1 MFRVLCRVTDN
12 AEERERIIKTPALR
26 RIARI
31 SLPELGIIRDIGG
44 YMSAKDDV
52 ERATFAIGL
61 TSIPLRKLDA
71 KKEVISN
78 ASGCLVDYYGH
89 RLLLSV
95 SHKSLADGNWAIE
108 EGFDRDKGTRLHQ
121 VGGLKYVAR
130 GDWGTLKRDAIDF
143 SYASVPSDL
152 VSLYQEIDAGRYITK
167 QAQRTVFKETF
178 ETEPNPK
185 ELYAFSGQTRHS
197 KENWFLC
204 STNMV
209 VMGLTFERSEG
220 DFHHF
225 KLPFRHPGHDSFH
238 GCGGAPIIDS
248 EARVVALVCGGDTE
262 TDTVYG
268 VSLKKMKPILDIETG
283 RFVGA

>member
-1 MFRVLCRVTDN
+1 MPRKGSASSKLRHSGESRVFRFQNSALSEILEDICQPKTMLKGLPSLSGSRVFHFGNWTQ
-12 AEERERIIKTPALR
+12 
-26 RIARI
+26 
-31 SLPELGIIRDIGG
+31 
-44 YMSAKDDV
+44 
-52 ERATFAIGL
+52 
-61 TSIPLRKLDA
+61 

-152 VSLYQEIDAGRYITK
+152 VSLYQEIDAGRYTTK